1 LPVRSI
7 GDNQPS
13 GPFGHLR
20 RHPQLFGLPR
30 RDGPP
35 FSGRPGDPSE
45 SPGSSCPGPGSPS
58 GVAVGEVL

>member
-1 LPVRSI
+1 LPARSI
-7 GDNQPS
+7 SDNQPS
-13 GPFGHLR
+13 GPFEHLR

-45 SPGSSCPGPGSPS
+45 SP
-58 GVAVGEVL
+58 